1 MAKSFVSLLSTDQRL
16 LNHSDRLPL
25 SFGCKARGSR
35 GGAHRS
41 DTDRTVLTLEDGR
54 AGKKKV
60 EIKARTKKPVVFNS
74 G

>member
-1 MAKSFVSLLSTDQRL
+1 M
-16 LNHSDRLPL
+16 

-54 AGKKKV
+54 AGKKKLRLFKV
-60 EIKARTKKPVVFNS
+60 RTKKPVVFNN